1 MKIHRVILSAL
12 AAIAVALPAAAQNTT
27 AADAFKSAPRN
38 VVPLIEP
45 STRLDMID
53 YFNAGSDKASRNTL
67 YGNSRITELTPERI
81 VIEATAATTIEMVAL
96 PAGSD
101 TIIAVIT
108 TRATPVPD
116 SKVTLWTS
124 AWENVT
130 SRSFKEPDIADWLT
144 PGAGRDAV
152 ESALPF
158 MLVSCSYDPATKT
171 FTFTNRSMEFIGEEV
186 YEPLKPLL
194 RETLAYGWDGRRL
207 ALRK

>member
-1 MKIHRVILSAL
+1 MKIHRIILSAL
-12 AAIAVALPAAAQNTT
+12 SAVAVVLPLAGQNTT
-27 AADAFKSAPRN
+27 AADAFKSAPRS

-96 PAGSD
+96 PAGND

-124 AWENVT
+124 AWEDMT
-130 SRSFKEPDIADWLT
+130 SKSFKTPDIAEWLA
-144 PGAGRDAV
+144 PGASRDEV
-152 ESALPF
+152 ENALPF
-158 MLVSCSYDPATKT
+158 MLVSCSYDPATKS
-171 FTFTNRSMEFIGEEV
+171 FTFTNRSVEFIGEEV

-194 RETLAYGWDGRRL
+194 RDTLTYGWDGRRL
-207 ALRK
+207 SLRK

>member
-1 MKIHRVILSAL
+1 MKIHRIILSAL
-12 AAIAVALPAAAQNTT
+12 SAVAVALPLAGQNTT
-27 AADAFKSAPRN
+27 AADAFKSAPRS

-53 YFNAGSDKASRNTL
+53 YFNAGSEKASRNTL
-67 YGNSRITELTPERI
+67 YGNSRIIELTPERI
-81 VIEATAATTIEMVAL
+81 VVEATAATTIEMVAL
-96 PAGSD
+96 PAGND

-124 AWENVT
+124 SWEDVT
-130 SRSFKEPDIADWLT
+130 QKSFKAPGVADWLA
-144 PGAGRDAV
+144 PGASRDEV

-158 MLVSCSYDPATKT
+158 MLVSCSYDPATKS
-171 FTFTNRSMEFIGEEV
+171 FTFTNRSVEFIGEEV

-194 RETLAYGWDGRRL
+194 RDTLAYGWDGRRL
-207 ALRK
+207 SLRK

>member
-1 MKIHRVILSAL
+1 MKIHRIILSAL
-12 AAIAVALPAAAQNTT
+12 SAIAVVLPLAGQNTSD
-27 AADAFKSAPRN
+27 ADAFKSAPRS

-53 YFNAGSDKASRNTL
+53 YFNAGSVKASRNTL

-81 VIEATAATTIEMVAL
+81 VVEATAATTIEMVAL
-96 PAGSD
+96 PAGND

-124 AWENVT
+124 SWEDVT
-130 SRSFKEPDIADWLT
+130 QKSFKAPDVAEWLA
-144 PGAGRDAV
+144 PGASRDEV

-158 MLVSCSYDPATKT
+158 LLVSCSYDPATKS
-171 FTFTNRSMEFIGEEV
+171 FTFTNRSVEFIGEEV

-194 RETLAYGWDGRRL
+194 RDTLAYGWDGRRL
-207 ALRK
+207 SLRK